1 MTVGITVVSDNAT
14 LRFVVIVN
22 MMTVRMCVKANVDV
36 GVRRCVMMVV
46 RVRMRRR

>member
-1 MTVGITVVSDNAT
+1 MMAGIAVVSDNAT
-14 LRFVVIVN
+14 LRFVVMVN
-22 MMTVRMCVKANVDV
+22 MMTVRMYVKASVDV